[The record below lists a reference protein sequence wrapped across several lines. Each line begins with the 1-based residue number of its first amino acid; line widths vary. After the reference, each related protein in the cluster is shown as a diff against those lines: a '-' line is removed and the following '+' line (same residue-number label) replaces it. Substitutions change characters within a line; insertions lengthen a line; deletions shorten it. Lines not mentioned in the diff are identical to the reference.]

1 MLPLGSVMVEPEGL
15 AGVDDVGADVDG
27 ADVDVMLTPLKV
39 PKGILEA
46 GCVVYAQSVVP
57 S

>member
-27 ADVDVMLTPLKV
+27 ADFDVMLTPLKV